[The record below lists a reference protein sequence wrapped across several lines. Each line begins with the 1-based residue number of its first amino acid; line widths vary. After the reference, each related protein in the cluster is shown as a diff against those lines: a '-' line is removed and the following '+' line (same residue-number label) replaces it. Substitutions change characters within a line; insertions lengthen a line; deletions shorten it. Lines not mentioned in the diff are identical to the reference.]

1 MRLVLSSFC
10 DRATEDKRRKE
21 SLRRAAKTSRRE
33 DVATDATEP
42 TQSDDDDIDVRAFLT
57 SFFSQPPV
65 AEVLGQV
72 AEGLVDGVVPGPFK
86 GVLGARAEHGLVRGE
101 RCLGRG
107 GRRERVRERAR
118 GAPEGTLRRW
128 ADGACFVS
136 GARGSGRES
145 GAAVTSRARRAR
157 ARDERGSDAP
167 ERGAARK
174 PRASFDRSAFSTLT
188 LENDRV
194 AIGTARASA
203 RTHPNVQ
210 ERERACGET

>member
-1 MRLVLSSFC
+1 
-10 DRATEDKRRKE
+10 
-21 SLRRAAKTSRRE
+21 
-33 DVATDATEP
+33 
-42 TQSDDDDIDVRAFLT
+42 
-57 SFFSQPPV
+57 
-65 AEVLGQV
+65 
-72 AEGLVDGVVPGPFK
+72 
-86 GVLGARAEHGLVRGE
+86 VLGARAEHGLVRGE
-101 RCLGRG
+101 RRLGRG
-107 GRRERVRERAR
+107 RRRERVRERAR

-157 ARDERGSDAP
+157 ARATNAAP
-167 ERGAARK
+167 TPSERGAARK
-174 PRASFDRSAFSTLT
+174 PRASFDRSSVSTLT

>member
-1 MRLVLSSFC
+1 MPFASTRRSERARGARRTFARAPTTLAFFAKAITFVLALFASG
-10 DRATEDKRRKE
+10 
-21 SLRRAAKTSRRE
+21 SLLLSE
-33 DVATDATEP
+33 
-42 TQSDDDDIDVRAFLT
+42 
-57 SFFSQPPV
+57 PPV
-65 AEVLGQV
+65 AEVLREV
-72 AEGLVDGVVPGPFK
+72 AEGSVDGGVPGARE
-86 GVLGARAEHGLVRGE
+86 GLLGARAEHGLVRGE
-101 RCLGRG
+101 RRLDRG

-145 GAAVTSRARRAR
+145 GATVTSRARRAR

>member
-1 MRLVLSSFC
+1 MVPHGAVRVDATF
-10 DRATEDKRRKE
+10 RA
-21 SLRRAAKTSRRE
+21 RRAARDGRSRARRRRSRFSRK
-33 DVATDATEP
+33 P
-42 TQSDDDDIDVRAFLT
+42 SRSFSRSSRLVR
-57 SFFSQPPV
+57 FFSQSLLSLRYFARSPKV
-65 AEVLGQV
+65 RSTAAFQERAKVCL
-72 AEGLVDGVVPGPFK
+72 
-86 GVLGARAEHGLVRGE
+86 ARAPNTGSSAGS
-101 RCLGRG
+101 GDWTG

-145 GAAVTSRARRAR
+145 GATVTSRARRAR

-188 LENDRV
+188 LDAHRV

>member
-1 MRLVLSSFC
+1 MPFASTRRSE
-10 DRATEDKRRKE
+10 RARGARR
-21 SLRRAAKTSRRE
+21 RRARADDAAFFAKAIT
-33 DVATDATEP
+33 
-42 TQSDDDDIDVRAFLT
+42 LT
-57 SFFSQPPV
+57 RPRSGSLLLSEPPV
-65 AEVLGQV
+65 AEVLREV
-72 AEGLVDGVVPGPFK
+72 AEGSVDGGVPGARE
-86 GVLGARAEHGLVRGE
+86 GLLGARAEHGLVRGE
-101 RCLGRG
+101 RRLDRG

-145 GAAVTSRARRAR
+145 GATVTSRARRAR